1 MNGRIDIMG
10 NTPAKPFQ
18 LYDDDVNVDFYQQ
31 NSLNSI
37 QTNSLLSKTYF
48 GRVNFEQLQNMI
60 RYNVYLQSGKRHII
74 GRQSDMQLQIIM
86 RSIYLQNS
94 KNQENNISEQI
105 KELNK
110 MVLDFCVPNILVGI
124 EQYQQYKVSVS
135 THKQPI
141 PLAQSTNQSN
151 NKELD
156 MTKNLFI

>member
-10 NTPAKPFQ
+10 NIPAKPFQ
-18 LYDDDVNVDFYQQ
+18 LYDDDGNVDFYQQ

-48 GRVNFEQLQNMI
+48 GRENFEQLQNLI
-60 RYNVYLQSGKRHII
+60 RYNVYLQSGKRHVI

-156 MTKNLFI
+156 MTKKLFI